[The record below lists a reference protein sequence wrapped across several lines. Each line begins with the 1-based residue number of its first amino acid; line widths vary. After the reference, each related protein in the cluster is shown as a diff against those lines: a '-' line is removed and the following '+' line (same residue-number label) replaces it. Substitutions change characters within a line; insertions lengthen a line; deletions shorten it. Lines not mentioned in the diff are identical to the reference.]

1 MRRKGTDH
9 AQGEA
14 FEHPAPPT
22 AASRMLTPL
31 DIQQK
36 EFRVSRFGGYR
47 MRDVDEFL
55 DELTEAMTALQQDN
69 ERLRRSG
76 DRPPAIGA
84 PDLDEVSRQ
93 ADEIIARARAE
104 AERIVA
110 EARAASPSGRSAP
123 VAEDERA
130 AVEAFLA
137 QERRF
142 LQGLAGLVQ
151 EHADTVKSMAR
162 DVRRRPAA
170 AEAAPV
176 PGGTGAAGP
185 TADADGGEPTDDAG
199 DAATDDASGELTGD
213 AAGGRAVEDTLAMPP
228 VDEATDVGASDEASD
243 VDASD
248 EASDDEAASR
258 PSPRRIVIDDEAG
271 ADEPLVVEEP
281 EPARARREEP
291 ERRGDA
297 SLRELFWGED
307 A

>member
-1 MRRKGTDH
+1 MRRKGKDQG
-9 AQGEA
+9 QGEA

-55 DELTEAMTALQQDN
+55 DELTEAMTALQQDH

-110 EARAASPSGRSAP
+110 EARAASPSGRGAP
-123 VAEDERA
+123 VAEDERT

-170 AEAAPV
+170 PEAASV
-176 PGGTGAAGP
+176 PGATAAAAVGGP
-185 TADADGGEPTDDAG
+185 PDDAEDAADAGTAEP
-199 DAATDDASGELTGD
+199 TGD
-213 AAGGRAVEDTLAMPP
+213 AARGRAAEDTLAMPP
-228 VDEATDVGASDEASD
+228 VGRATEVEAPDDASEVEASDEATDD
-243 VDASD
+243 DAT
-248 EASDDEAASR
+248 SR
-258 PSPRRIVIDDEAG
+258 PSPRRIVIGDEAD